1 MATAPIFVPDT
12 DSEPE
17 PEPEPYFSQYAQHWC
32 TQRSETD
39 IVSESDLEFLEQSD
53 DSSTTTIQL
62 SQSLLYKQLRAKHLD
77 EQRNQNSHLAVPS
90 TSAAAE
96 GDETLLRTE
105 WLVFIRNAEEREA
118 YYTHMSP
125 SEHSKHEDEKPRP
138 LLERFYYFRDEL
150 HALMKRLMAQL
161 KPEPPEPPSPTL
173 EQLRDRATR
182 RVNTWLMS
190 ERHVEVQQELNRT
203 CIDSTG
209 RNKNAIYRRFVKCS
223 EVPEI
228 MARLPD
234 VLEAEARE
242 KRLGLVQHEVVEEDI
257 LPLLQHKPSARKL
270 HPPRRR
276 GKKRKRGA
284 STSTV

>member
-32 TQRSETD
+32 TQRSDTD
-39 IVSESDLEFLEQSD
+39 IVSETDLEDLEQSD
-53 DSSTTTIQL
+53 DSSTTIQL
-62 SQSLLYKQLRAKHLD
+62 SQSLQYQQLRAKHLD
-77 EQRNQNSHLAVPS
+77 EQRKQNLHLAVPS
-90 TSAAAE
+90 TSPAAE
-96 GDETLLRTE
+96 GNGTLFRTE
-105 WLVFIRNAEEREA
+105 WPDFIQNAEEREA

-138 LLERFYYFRDEL
+138 LLERFYYFRDQL
-150 HALMKRLMAQL
+150 HALMKRFLAQL
-161 KPEPPEPPSPTL
+161 EPEPPSPTL

-242 KRLGLVQHEVVEEDI
+242 KRLGLVQHEVVQEDI
-257 LPLLQHKPSARKL
+257 LPLLQHKPSATDL
-270 HPPRRR
+270 QPPRRR
-276 GKKRKRGA
+276 GKKHKRGA
-284 STSTV
+284 STSAV